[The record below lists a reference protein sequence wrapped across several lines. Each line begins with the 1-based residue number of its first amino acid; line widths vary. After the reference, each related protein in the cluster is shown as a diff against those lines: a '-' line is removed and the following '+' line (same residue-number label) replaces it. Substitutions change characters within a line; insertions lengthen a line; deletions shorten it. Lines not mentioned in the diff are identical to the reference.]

1 MDDALFSEALDD
13 FELTAF
19 PFVPSCYI
27 SSGFCPTG
35 PTFSTT
41 PTLAPT
47 CSSSLVSSSASGS
60 TAPAPLLASSTRY
73 APPKTEREIQDAI
86 QSTVP
91 QKTRDDTKYCSWYSM
106 NGAGHRSLEGVRSYK
121 RTSEQQRQA
130 LSDILN
136 HGSKTNAAP
145 QETSSSSSTHLLPAL
160 VERGSTSCAF
170 TSQQQLR
177 SLSLTGSTFQGCTVN
192 FYVGPKATTT
202 RKRRRPMVIDDDSS
216 DSD

>member
-1 MDDALFSEALDD
+1 MDFMDDALFSEALDD

-91 QKTRDDTKYCSWYSM
+91 QKTRDDTKQRRVCTNLVQTNSKSWRGLVIVVSRECV
-106 NGAGHRSLEGVRSYK
+106 HTKE
-121 RTSEQQRQA
+121 
-130 LSDILN
+130 
-136 HGSKTNAAP
+136 P
-145 QETSSSSSTHLLPAL
+145 QSS
-160 VERGSTSCAF
+160 RGK
-170 TSQQQLR
+170 
-177 SLSLTGSTFQGCTVN
+177 LSLTS
-192 FYVGPKATTT
+192 
-202 RKRRRPMVIDDDSS
+202 
-216 DSD
+216 

>member
-1 MDDALFSEALDD
+1 MAFVRLGQHFQPRRPSHQPALAL
-13 FELTAF
+13 L
-19 PFVPSCYI
+19 C
-27 SSGFCPTG
+27 
-35 PTFSTT
+35 
-41 PTLAPT
+41 LAPP
-47 CSSSLVSSSASGS
+47 LVL
-60 TAPAPLLASSTRY
+60 PL
-73 APPKTEREIQDAI
+73 PPPYLQIMER
-86 QSTVP
+86 T
-91 QKTRDDTKYCSWYSM
+91 
-106 NGAGHRSLEGVRSYK
+106 GHRSLEGVRSYK

>member
-91 QKTRDDTKYCSWYSM
+91 QKTRDDTKYCYKVFYEWSVS
-106 NGAGHRSLEGVRSYK
+106 RQEGVRSYK

>member
-1 MDDALFSEALDD
+1 MCPPVTSAV
-13 FELTAF
+13 AF
-19 PFVPSCYI
+19 VRLGQHFQPRRPSHQ
-27 SSGFCPTG
+27 PD
-35 PTFSTT
+35 
-41 PTLAPT
+41 
-47 CSSSLVSSSASGS
+47 SLVSSSASGS
-60 TAPAPLLASSTRY
+60 TATAPLLASSTRY
-73 APPKTEREIQDAI
+73 APPKTEQQIMER
-86 QSTVP
+86 T
-91 QKTRDDTKYCSWYSM
+91 
-106 NGAGHRSLEGVRSYK
+106 GHRSLEGVRSYK

>member
-1 MDDALFSEALDD
+1 MDFMDDALFSEALDD

-91 QKTRDDTKYCSWYSM
+91 QKTRDDTKYCCDVM
-106 NGAGHRSLEGVRSYK
+106 EGVRMHILCHRFL
-121 RTSEQQRQA
+121 RTSRRQ
-130 LSDILN
+130 
-136 HGSKTNAAP
+136 
-145 QETSSSSSTHLLPAL
+145 TSSSSSSDFSICHMDISFLLLHLLPPVVKRSIHRIPCSKYFAPNI
-160 VERGSTSCAF
+160 SCF
-170 TSQQQLR
+170 TSQQ
-177 SLSLTGSTFQGCTVN
+177 
-192 FYVGPKATTT
+192 A
-202 RKRRRPMVIDDDSS
+202 
-216 DSD
+216 

>member
-1 MDDALFSEALDD
+1 MLCPEDPVDNGFYLQPSHSPTDTCWYTKPQGKTTLNNLVPRLCKLAGIEGYKTNHSLRA
-13 FELTAF
+13 TAATRL
-19 PFVPSCYI
+19 YQ
-27 SSGFCPTG
+27 SG
-35 PTFSTT
+35 
-41 PTLAPT
+41 ADEQQIM
-47 CSSSLVSSSASGS
+47 
-60 TAPAPLLASSTRY
+60 
-73 APPKTEREIQDAI
+73 ER
-86 QSTVP
+86 T
-91 QKTRDDTKYCSWYSM
+91 
-106 NGAGHRSLEGVRSYK
+106 GHRSLEGVRSYK

>member
-60 TAPAPLLASSTRY
+60 TAPAPLLSQQTNRCHLTFAFDTTHHLLLHKRTEILVFLATSMIGSK
-73 APPKTEREIQDAI
+73 APVHKK
-86 QSTVP
+86 QSDDIIDGNIPHNCLYLQGYQWQRPHYLHNDLPESRATP
-91 QKTRDDTKYCSWYSM
+91 LLFADDTKCIQYNLFSNEPQM
-106 NGAGHRSLEGVRSYK
+106 HLRGN
-121 RTSEQQRQA
+121 Q
-130 LSDILN
+130 LSDIWN
-136 HGSKTNAAP
+136 H
-145 QETSSSSSTHLLPAL
+145 L
-160 VERGSTSCAF
+160 F
-170 TSQQQLR
+170 
-177 SLSLTGSTFQGCTVN
+177 
-192 FYVGPKATTT
+192 
-202 RKRRRPMVIDDDSS
+202 
-216 DSD
+216 